1 MSNLVIV
8 ESPSKARTIS
18 KFLGRSYRVMASQ
31 GHLIDLP
38 RSKLGIDVENGFTP
52 SYITIRGKGKLL
64 KELKEAGKKTKRIYL
79 AAAPDREGE
88 AICWH
93 LSQALQLDE
102 NEPCR
107 VEFNEITKTAI
118 KEAFKNPRPIDFNR
132 VDAQQARRILDRLV
146 GYQISPLLWRNI
158 RSGLSAGRVQ
168 SVAVRLICEREE
180 EIRNFEPEEYWTL
193 EALLQANGPGTRFKA
208 LLERDQEGK
217 IELSSREQV
226 DAVLQAL
233 QGCSFVVEKITRQRR
248 LRRPAAPFTTSSLQ
262 QEAAS
267 KLGFTTRKTMLLAQ
281 QLYEGITIGRGQAVG
296 LITYMRTDSTR
307 VSAQAQA
314 DARELISSRFRSDFI
329 PPQPPV
335 YRSRKGAQEAHEAI
349 RPTDVRRD
357 PEAMQQYLTRDQ
369 ARLYK
374 LIWDRFIASQMAP
387 AEYDQV
393 RVSIAAGSY
402 TFKATGSS
410 LLFPGFLLLYR
421 SAESEEE
428 KVLPPLAEGQELTM
442 VELLPEQHFTQPPPR
457 YTEAT
462 LVKTLEEKGIG
473 RPSTYVPI
481 IETIQS
487 RGYVEKENKAFV
499 PTELGFV
506 IVDLLKEYFPEI
518 MDVGFTAQ
526 MESRLDEIEEGKIER
541 LTVLNDFY
549 RTFKERLAVAEQE
562 IKHIELTAEVSSE
575 TCPQCSRNLIY
586 KHGRFGRFL
595 ACPGYP
601 ECKYTKNI
609 VKEVGVPCPLCGGP
623 LVERHSKKG
632 RLFYGCG
639 NFPECRFS
647 LWDKPLPENCPR
659 CGALLVESGG
669 RGKKKGK
676 RCSNREC
683 GYREGVATARTAVQG

>member
-38 RSKLGIDVENGFTP
+38 RSKLGIDVEDGFTP
-52 SYITIRGKGKLL
+52 RYITIRGKGKLL
-64 KELKEAGKKTKRIYL
+64 KELKEAGKKTKQIYL
-79 AAAPDREGE
+79 AADPDREGE

-118 KEAFKNPRPIDFNR
+118 QEAFKNPRRIDSHR

-180 EIRNFEPEEYWTL
+180 EIRNFKEQEYWTL
-193 EALLQANGPGTRFKA
+193 EALLQANGPETKFKA
-208 LLERDQEGK
+208 MLERDQQGK
-217 IELSSREQV
+217 VELPGREQV

-233 QGCSFVVEKITRQRR
+233 QGSTFVVEKIIRRRR

-262 QEAAS
+262 QEASS
-267 KLGFTTRKTMLLAQ
+267 KLGFTSRKTMSLAQ
-281 QLYEGITIGRGQAVG
+281 QLYEGINIARGQTVG
-296 LITYMRTDSTR
+296 LITYIRTDATR

-314 DARELISSRFRSDFI
+314 DARELIGSRFGQDFI
-329 PPQPPV
+329 PAKPPF

-349 RPTDVRRD
+349 RPTDVQRD
-357 PEAMQQYLTRDQ
+357 PAAMQPYLTRDQ

-387 AEYDQV
+387 AEFDQV
-393 RVSIAAGSY
+393 RVNITAGAY
-402 TFKATGSS
+402 TFKASGSS
-410 LLFPGFLLLYR
+410 LLFPGFLLLYHT
-421 SAESEEE
+421 AESEED
-428 KVLPPLAEGQELTM
+428 KVLPPLTEGQQLSL
-442 VELLPEQHFTQPPPR
+442 VEFLPEQHFTQPPPR
-457 YTEAT
+457 YNEAS
-462 LVKTLEEKGIG
+462 LVKTLEERGIG

-506 IVDLLKEYFPEI
+506 IVDLLKGYFPEI

-526 MESRLDEIEEGKIER
+526 LESRLDEIEEGKVER
-541 LTVLNDFY
+541 LTVLDDFY
-549 RTFKERLAVAEQE
+549 STFKERLAVAEQE
-562 IKHIELTAEVSSE
+562 IKRIELKAEVSAE
-575 TCPQCSRNLIY
+575 TCPHCGRNLIY

-609 VKEVGVPCPLCGGP
+609 VKEIGVTCPLCGGA
-623 LVERHSKKG
+623 LVERRSKKG

-659 CGALLVESGG
+659 CGALMVESGG

-676 RCSNREC
+676 RCSNKDC
-683 GYREGVATARTAVQG
+683 GYKEATAAAKAAVEG